1 MPKNAQIR
9 YNMGIMKTTKIDCGI
24 FTLANTDVELAESLF
39 GPDGTQ
45 RDRRW
50 FYRLYNTAEWH
61 IKGRRSS
68 LRLVLYFRH
77 SQDAVFFALKKSN

>member
-1 MPKNAQIR
+1 MTKNAHIR

-24 FTLANTDVELAESLF
+24 FNLENTDVELAESLF

-45 RDRRW
+45 SDCRW
-50 FYRLYNTAEWH
+50 FYRFYNTADWRTRAAGH
-61 IKGRRSS
+61 H

-77 SQDAVFFALKKSN
+77 SQDAVFFALKKSG